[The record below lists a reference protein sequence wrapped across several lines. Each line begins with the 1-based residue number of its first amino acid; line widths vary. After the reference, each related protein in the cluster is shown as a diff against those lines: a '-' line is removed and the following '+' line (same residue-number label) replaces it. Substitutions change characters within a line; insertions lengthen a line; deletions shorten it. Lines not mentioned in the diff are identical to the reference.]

1 VNPTR
6 SRWYAAA
13 RAAVVV
19 VAALL
24 LSRGITSPFVGWHE
38 LNSALYTQYAR
49 NHIQYGLGYTRG
61 YCTWGAT
68 ATPPAVPDRYLN
80 HPPLI
85 ALWTAVPLV
94 VFGDHEWSARLVPIA
109 ATLGSV
115 VLLMRIVGGLGGRLL
130 GVLGGL
136 FFATLPLTAYF
147 GRMID
152 HVAPVQF
159 FSLLMVHGY
168 LQWTGLYPGGSRPRL
183 GAFWYGTGAVLG
195 IGTGWAAVLPAF
207 LLCAWHA
214 LRVAR
219 GAGQARLLPWLAGAP
234 AAALAAV
241 VLHILAGSG
250 WDLTMLPALLAGRSL
265 GGVGGAQT
273 WWDWASVQWIHF
285 TRNFTLPGAVA
296 AIACAGALLAR
307 LVRPPRGEMARLFPL
322 RGDLAAAVGLTG
334 LHGVLYVAAFKNGA
348 WFHDYWQFFLGP
360 FVAVSLASL
369 TVVAFEAVR
378 PRAPRLAPVVVA
390 ALLALPVP
398 WTAASFAFY
407 AAQRQPNAEHVEAL
421 RRLRELVPPRAPV
434 WVSRR
439 WTTASETIGGFV
451 SRRTNAVVAY
461 YADRPLLYSREAR
474 EVEANQP
481 GCAAYLLTR
490 RDTPWARELEAAL
503 SRSHPV
509 VRVGAD
515 HVIFLL
521 ER

>member
-1 VNPTR
+1 VTPTR

-13 RAAVVV
+13 RVAVVI
-19 VAALL
+19 VAAILL
-24 LSRGITSPFVGWHE
+24 CRGITAPFVGWHE
-38 LNSALYTQYAR
+38 LNSAMYAQYAR
-49 NHIQYGLGYTRG
+49 SHIQYGLGYTKL

-85 ALWTAVPLV
+85 CLWTAVPLV

-115 VLLMRIVGGLGGRLL
+115 ALLMRIVTGLGGPLL
-130 GVLGGL
+130 GLLSGF

-152 HVAPVQF
+152 HVAPVQLF
-159 FSLLMVHGY
+159 TLLMLHGY
-168 LQWTGLYPGGSRPRL
+168 LHWTGLYPGGRRSRL
-183 GAFWYGTGAVLG
+183 GAVWYVAGAVLG
-195 IGTGWAAVLPAF
+195 IGTGWGAVLPAF
-207 LLCAWHA
+207 LLCAWHL
-214 LRVAR
+214 LRVLR
-219 GAGQARLLPWLAGAP
+219 GSGEGWLLPLLAGAP
-234 AAALAAV
+234 AVALAAV

-265 GGVGGAQT
+265 GGVGGAQS
-273 WWDWASVQWIHF
+273 WSDWLSVQWVHF

-296 AIACAGALLAR
+296 AIACAGVLVAR
-307 LVRPPRGEMARLFPL
+307 LLRPPRGEAARVFPL

-334 LHGVLYVAAFKNGA
+334 LHGLLYVALFKNAA

-360 FVAVSLASL
+360 FVAVSLASF
-369 TVVAFEAVR
+369 TAVAVEAAGT
-378 PRAPRLAPVVVA
+378 RAPRLAPVVGA
-390 ALLALPVP
+390 ALMLLPAP
-398 WTAASFAFY
+398 WTAASLAFY
-407 AAQRQPNAEHVEAL
+407 AARRQPFAEHVEAL
-421 RRLRELVPPRAPV
+421 RRLHELVPGRVPV

-439 WTTASETIGGFV
+439 WNTASETIGSFV
-451 SRRTNAVVAY
+451 SRRTNPVVAY
-461 YADRPLLYSREAR
+461 YADRPLLYSRDVL
-474 EVEANQP
+474 EVEENRP

-503 SRSHPV
+503 SRSYPAVPV
-509 VRVGAD
+509 GPD

-521 ER
+521 AK

>member
-1 VNPTR
+1 VTPTR

-24 LSRGITSPFVGWHE
+24 LSRGISAPFVGWHE
-38 LNSALYTQYAR
+38 LNSAMYSQFAR
-49 NHIQYGLGYTRG
+49 NHIQYGLGYTRL
-61 YCTWGAT
+61 YCTWGET
-68 ATPPAVPDRYLN
+68 AAPPAVPDRYLN

-85 ALWTAVPLV
+85 CLWTAVPLV
-94 VFGDHEWSARLVPIA
+94 VFGDHEWAARLVPIA

-115 VLLMRIVGGLGGRLL
+115 VLLMRIVGGLGGPLL
-130 GVLGGL
+130 GVLAGF
-136 FFATLPLTAYF
+136 FFATVPLTAYF

-159 FSLLMVHGY
+159 FTLLMLHGY
-168 LQWTGLYPGGSRPRL
+168 LQWTGLPPGAGRSRL
-183 GAFWYGTGAVLG
+183 GAVWYVTGAVLG
-195 IGTGWAAVLPAF
+195 IGTGWAAVLAAF
-207 LLCAWHA
+207 LLCAWHV

-219 GAGQARLLPWLAGAP
+219 GSGEARRLPWLAGAP

-241 VLHILAGSG
+241 VLHMLAGSG

-273 WWDWASVQWIHF
+273 WSEWLSVQWVHF
-285 TRNFTLPGAVA
+285 TRNFTLPGAIA
-296 AIACAGALLAR
+296 ALACAGVLLAR
-307 LVRPPRGEMARLFPL
+307 LVRPNWGEAARRFPL
-322 RGDLAAAVGLTG
+322 RGGFAATIGLTG
-334 LHGVLYVAAFKNGA
+334 LHGILYVALFKNAA

-369 TVVAFEAVR
+369 TAMAFAAVR

-390 ALLALPVP
+390 VLLLLPVP

-407 AAQRQPNAEHVEAL
+407 AAQRQPFAEHVEAL
-421 RRLRELVPPRAPV
+421 RRLRDLVPPRAPV
-434 WVSRR
+434 WVSRQ
-439 WTTASETIGGFV
+439 WSTASETIGGFV

-461 YADRPLLYSREAR
+461 YADRPLLYSRDAR
-474 EVEANQP
+474 EVEENRP
-481 GCAAYLLTR
+481 GCAAYLLLR

-503 SRSHPV
+503 SRSHATVPV
-509 VRVGAD
+509 GPD

-521 ER
+521 GR

>member
-1 VNPTR
+1 VIP
-6 SRWYAAA
+6 SPCRWYAAA
-13 RAAVVV
+13 RAAVVI

-24 LSRGITSPFVGWHE
+24 LCRGITAPFVGWHE
-38 LNSALYTQYAR
+38 LNSAMYAQHAR
-49 NHIQYGLGYTRG
+49 SHIQYGLGYTKL

-68 ATPPAVPDRYLN
+68 AAPPAVPDRYLN

-85 ALWTAVPLV
+85 CLWTAVPLV
-94 VFGDHEWSARLVPIA
+94 VLGDHEWAARLVPIA

-115 VLLMRIVGGLGGRLL
+115 ALLMRIVTRLGTPLI
-130 GVLGGL
+130 GVLSGF

-159 FSLLMVHGY
+159 FSLLMLHGY
-168 LQWTGLYPGGSRPRL
+168 LQWAGLYPGGSRRGL
-183 GAFWYGTGAVLG
+183 GALWYATGAVLG

-214 LRVAR
+214 LRVLR
-219 GAGQARLLPWLAGAP
+219 GSGEGELLPWLAGAP

-250 WDLTMLPALLAGRSL
+250 WDLNMLPALLAGRSL

-273 WWDWASVQWIHF
+273 WPDWFSVQWVHF

-296 AIACAGALLAR
+296 AIACAAVLVAR
-307 LVRPPRGEMARLFPL
+307 LVRPPRGERARLLPL
-322 RGDLAAAVGLTG
+322 CGDLAVAVGLTG
-334 LHGVLYVAAFKNGA
+334 LHGLLYVALFKNAA

-369 TVVAFEAVR
+369 TALAFAAVR
-378 PRAPRLAPVVVA
+378 PRAPRLAPVVVG
-390 ALLALPVP
+390 ALMLLPVP
-398 WTAASFAFY
+398 WTAASLAFY
-407 AAQRQPNAEHVEAL
+407 AAQRQPFAEHVEAL
-421 RRLRELVPPRAPV
+421 RRLRELVPGRDPV

-439 WTTASETIGGFV
+439 WNTASETIGSFV
-451 SRRTNAVVAY
+451 SRRPNPVVAY
-461 YADRPLLYSREAR
+461 YADRPLLYSRDVR
-474 EVEANQP
+474 EVEENRP

-490 RDTPWARELEAAL
+490 RDTAWARELEAAL
-503 SRSHPV
+503 ARSYPAVPV
-509 VRVGAD
+509 GPD

-521 ER
+521 TR